1 MSRPELVVVGAGAAG
16 ILAALRGAELGA
28 AVTLYEKT
36 GRLGTK
42 ITISGGGKCNITH
55 HGTVEQVLS
64 AFRANE
70 ARFLRP
76 SFYKYPSERIV
87 EFLTARGLEV
97 MIRPDGRIFPVH
109 QNAKDVVG
117 MLEAALREARVEIR
131 TKSEVTGINVS
142 DGAVTGV
149 RFANG
154 SIRKCDQVIV
164 AVGGS
169 SYPGTGTTGDG
180 FGWAK
185 AMGHTVIPV
194 RAALAPIY
202 LEVDRTEL
210 SGVSFRGVTVRAR
223 ASKELARWT
232 DDLLFTHHGVSGP
245 CALGISREI
254 AEVGRGTPVR
264 VLVNILP
271 KMTSEQL
278 QAELISLAQK
288 HPHQKV
294 ITWLS
299 HHMAERIAVRLMAEL
314 SLEIALTLGKLE
326 KKARNRLVESLKGWD
341 LGLVRHVPLEKGEV
355 VAGGIALDEV
365 DPQTMKSKLVRGFYP
380 CGELLDVAG
389 PVGGYNLQ
397 AAWSTG
403 WVAATSAVE
412 SASN

>member
-1 MSRPELVVVGAGAAG
+1 MSRPEIIVVGAGAAG
-16 ILAALRGAELGA
+16 ILAALRAAELGA
-28 AVTLYEKT
+28 KVILYEKT

-55 HGTVEQVLS
+55 HGTVEHVLS
-64 AFRANE
+64 AFRPNE

-76 SFYKYPSERIV
+76 SFYKYPPERIV
-87 EFLTARGLEV
+87 ELLVARGLEV
-97 MIRPDGRIFPVH
+97 MVRPDGRIFPVH
-109 QNAKDVVG
+109 QNAKDVVA
-117 MLEAALREARVEIR
+117 MLESALREAKVEIR
-131 TKSEVTGINVS
+131 TNCEVTGIELS
-142 DGAVTGV
+142 AGAISGIRFGTEQV
-149 RFANG
+149 RACQ
-154 SIRKCDQVIV
+154 RLIV

-185 AMGHTVIPV
+185 ALGHTVVPV

-202 LEVDRTEL
+202 LEVDRSEL
-210 SGVSFRGVTVRAR
+210 SGVALRGVTVRAR
-223 ASKELARWT
+223 AQKELARWT

-264 VLVNILP
+264 VLVDILP
-271 KMTSEQL
+271 AQTPEQV
-278 QAELISLAQK
+278 QSELISCAQRN
-288 HPHQKV
+288 PHQKV
-294 ITWLS
+294 ISWVS
-299 HHMAERIAVRLMAEL
+299 HAMAERIALRLMTEL
-314 SLEIALTLGKLE
+314 GLPSDLAFGKLE

-355 VAGGIALDEV
+355 VAGGISLDEV
-365 DPQTMKSKLVRGFYP
+365 DPQTMESHLIRGFYP
-380 CGELLDVAG
+380 CGELLDIAG

-412 SASN
+412 NAEN

>member
-55 HGTVEQVLS
+55 HGTVEKVLA
-64 AFRANE
+64 AFRTNE

-76 SFYKYPSERIV
+76 SFYKYPPERIV
-87 EFLTARGLEV
+87 ELLTARGLEV
-97 MIRPDGRIFPVH
+97 MVRPDGRIFPVH

-131 TKSEVTGINVS
+131 TNSEVAGIEAS
-142 DGAVTGV
+142 DGSVTGV
-149 RFANG
+149 RFADGNV
-154 SIRKCDQVIV
+154 RKCQRAIV

-185 AMGHTVIPV
+185 ALGHTVVPV

-264 VLVNILP
+264 VLVDILP
-271 KMTSEQL
+271 KVTPEQL
-278 QAELISLAQK
+278 QAELIALAQK

-299 HHMAERIAVRLMAEL
+299 QHMAERIAVRLISEL
-314 SLEIALTLGKLE
+314 SLEPQLALGKLE
-326 KKARNRLVESLKGWD
+326 KKARNRMVESLKGWD

-365 DPQTMKSKLVRGFYP
+365 DPQTMESKRVRGFYP
-380 CGELLDVAG
+380 CGELLDIAG

-412 SASN
+412 TSSD